1 VILPFEHIR
10 VFRRKG
16 VIKPIFIREHLGIL
30 DTLIEVFKEHKGKK
44 RGALN
49 EAVSDC
55 EHLGYDYKMVRG
67 LASVLESRSVF
78 QSKSVISPIEARR
91 EVFTRAAKSVVVSK
105 EERQRVLKSVARRS
119 GINFEELE
127 DSLYADLDDE
137 QYLVKFSAPS
147 SDDLMRFYNY
157 ANMVSLLAYSLSIE
171 ITYRGSDDYI
181 ENLVNRIKDSAIS
194 GTNRIKVLLDLKPT
208 RRLSQR
214 ALKLDEILQRVIIK
228 PEWSIK
234 ADIKYPQRYKTY
246 CVFELKNI
254 GDGNLLGVDQSN
266 VETVIGITSSEKK
279 ESKFVDIIVLEEVA
293 RRHGLT
299 SAQVM
304 EEVKMEDKKY
314 IDMGGVLVSQS
325 KNKEIAS
332 NLEKLKTVG
341 DAQNYLKTI
350 GVKDFMA
357 VLESYGYQVEWS
369 RPRKNSRIYR
379 I

>member
-1 VILPFEHIR
+1 MILPFEHIR

-30 DTLIEVFKEHKGKK
+30 DTLIEVFKEHKDMK

-49 EAVSDC
+49 EAISDC

-67 LASVLESRSVF
+67 LASVLESRAVF

-91 EVFTRAAKSVVVSK
+91 AVFTRAAKSVVTSK
-105 EERQRVLKSVARRS
+105 EERQRVLNSVAKRK
-119 GINFEELE
+119 GITIEELE
-127 DSLYADLDDE
+127 DTLYADLDDE
-137 QYLVKFSAPS
+137 QYLVEFSAPR

-157 ANMVSLLAYSLSIE
+157 ANMVSLLAYSLTIE
-171 ITYRGSDDYI
+171 ITYRSSDDYI
-181 ENLVNRIKDSAIS
+181 ENLVKRIKDSTIS
-194 GTNRIKVLLDLKPT
+194 GTNRIRASLDLKPT

-214 ALKLDEILQRVIIK
+214 ALKLDEILERVVIK

-246 CVFELKNI
+246 CVFELKSS
-254 GDGNLLGVDQSN
+254 GDGNLIGVDRSKF
-266 VETVIGITSSEKK
+266 ETVIGIPSSEKK
-279 ESKFVDIIVLEEVA
+279 ESRFGDVIVLDEIA
-293 RRHGLT
+293 RRQGST

-304 EEVKMEDKKY
+304 EEVKMEGKKY
-314 IDMGGVLVSQS
+314 IDMGGVLVTQS

-332 NLEKLKTVG
+332 NLKNLKTVG
-341 DAQNYLKTI
+341 DAQNYLRSI

-357 VLESYGYQVEWS
+357 VLESYGYQVEWG
-369 RPRKNSRIYR
+369 RPRKNSRIYH